1 MKPTDSV
8 KNIEWWEMSDGAKQT
23 WYFKWWVMSYE
34 WWVMSDENWVTKK
47 MNPNNP
53 LTTKF
58 CVFLFW
64 VKWGRLEKPA
74 FEIFR
79 SGLKA
84 DLGQKKKKN
93 TLAILRAT

>member
-1 MKPTDSV
+1 
-8 KNIEWWEMSDGAKQT
+8 
-23 WYFKWWVMSYE
+23 
-34 WWVMSDENWVTKK
+34 

-84 DLGQKKKKN
+84 DLGQKKKHVSNSTCHLTTKSN
-93 TLAILRAT
+93 GG